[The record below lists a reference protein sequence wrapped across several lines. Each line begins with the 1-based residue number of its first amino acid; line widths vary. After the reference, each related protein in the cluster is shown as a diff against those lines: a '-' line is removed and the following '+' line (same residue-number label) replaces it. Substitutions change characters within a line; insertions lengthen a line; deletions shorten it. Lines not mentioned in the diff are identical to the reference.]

1 MTLGEGDAAPPFSA
15 VDQNGTITSLSQFKG
30 KWLALYF
37 YPKDFTSGCTKEACE
52 FRDNYEVLKKLAA
65 VIGVSADSQES
76 HAKFAVK
83 YALPF
88 TLLAD
93 EEKIISRSY
102 GAQAVILTRRF
113 TFLIDPD
120 GKIAKIYRSVD
131 PVSHARIILKDLK
144 KLQE

>member
-1 MTLGEGDAAPPFSA
+1 MTLGEGDAAPSFSA

-30 KWLALYF
+30 KWLVLYF
-37 YPKDFTSGCTKEACE
+37 YPKDFTSGCTKEACG
-52 FRDNYEVLKKLAA
+52 FRDNHEVLNKLAA
-65 VIGVSADSQES
+65 VVGVSADSQES
-76 HAKFAVK
+76 HAKFAAK
-83 YALPF
+83 LILPF

-113 TFLIDPD
+113 TFLIDPN

-131 PVSHARIILKDLK
+131 PVTHARIILKDLK